1 VLYAALIL
9 VSGIVGALLTALLGK
24 RRRVAT
30 GQPTPEE
37 AKITVEHDNRRA
49 EIAKEAEA
57 NTIAILKKT
66 DEELESDIN
75 RDGFGL

>member
-9 VSGIVGALLTALLGK
+9 VSGIVGALLTALFGK
-24 RRRVAT
+24 RRNAAI
-30 GQPTPEE
+30 GHPTPEE
-37 AKITVEHDNRRA
+37 ARVTVEHDNKRT

-66 DEELESDIN
+66 DEELENDIN